1 MALLRKKTES
11 RSINMSPINSC
22 CRSCLNICIMNKI
35 IINILKTETFY
46 ILFEQGLPISVF
58 VPKTKKKRTH
68 TCHYCLK
75 LFDVR
80 TINRLSIYIPAI
92 TILMFKNEDYQS
104 SESSSPSMVFST
116 FFSIK

>member
-58 VPKTKKKRTH
+58 VPKTKKKEH
-68 TCHYCLK
+68 
-75 LFDVR
+75 
-80 TINRLSIYIPAI
+80 IPAI
-92 TILMFKNEDYQS
+92 I
-104 SESSSPSMVFST
+104 V
-116 FFSIK
+116 